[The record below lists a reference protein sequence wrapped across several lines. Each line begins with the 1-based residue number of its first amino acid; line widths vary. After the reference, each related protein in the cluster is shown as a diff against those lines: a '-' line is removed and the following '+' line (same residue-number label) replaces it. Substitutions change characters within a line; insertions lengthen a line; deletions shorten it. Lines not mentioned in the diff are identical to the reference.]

1 MTTATSVNDLGPSAT
16 GADPTPEQFEADALA
31 FLDANAERRPEETFV
46 WGQGSDNVSL
56 FPERTPEQELANLA
70 AARAWAQQVFD
81 AGFGWITGPTEYGGR
96 GLSSDYQRIWGRVSS
111 DYQTPSLSIYGIG
124 LGMVA
129 PTILAHATDEV
140 KDAYLR
146 KLWRGDLVACQL
158 FSEPSSGSDL
168 ASLQTRAVKDGD
180 EWIINGQKVWTS
192 GAQVSDIG
200 EIICRTD
207 PDLPKHRGLTGFVV
221 DMHAPGVEVRPL
233 RQMSGG
239 ASFNEVFFTDVRV
252 PESHLLGEVNG
263 GWTVALTTLMNER
276 AAIGGGEGGVGLP
289 ASARLVELARVTG
302 TDTDPLVRQQLAQI
316 IINERVSGYTNRRA
330 MAKIAAGQLP
340 GPEMSLG
347 KMALTANMIRT
358 YEALSSMLGPKLVVD
373 TGAWGTYAW
382 NQYLLGVPG
391 MRIAGGSDEVLRNII
406 GERVLGL
413 PKDPAPK

>member
-1 MTTATSVNDLGPSAT
+1 LTVTEPADTTRMAGV
-16 GADPTPEQFEADALA
+16 PTPEAFEAEARA
-31 FLDANAERRPEETFV
+31 FLDSTAMKRPEEAFV
-46 WGQGSDNVSL
+46 WGQGSDDVSL
-56 FPERTPEQELANLA
+56 FPEKTPQQEEADLDVSRT
-70 AARAWAQQVFD
+70 WAKQVFD
-81 AGFGWITGPTEYGGR
+81 AGFGWITGPTEHGGR
-96 GLSSDYQRIWGRVSS
+96 GLPPEYQRIWGRVSAE
-111 DYQTPSLSIYGIG
+111 YRTPSQSIYGIG

-129 PTILAHATDEV
+129 PTILAHGTDEV
-140 KDAYLR
+140 KRAYLR
-146 KLWRGDLVACQL
+146 KMWRGDIVACQL

-180 EWIINGQKVWTS
+180 EWILNGQKVWTS

-233 RQMSGG
+233 RQMTGG
-239 ASFNEVFFTDVRV
+239 ASFNEVFFADVRV
-252 PESHLLGEVNG
+252 PDSHLLGEVNG

-276 AAIGGGEGGVGLP
+276 ASIGGGGGISLPQSTRLIEAARSVGKQ
-289 ASARLVELARVTG
+289 
-302 TDTDPLVRQQLAQI
+302 DDPLIRQQLAEI
-316 IINERVSGYTNRRA
+316 VINERVAGYTNRRA

-347 KMALTANMIRT
+347 KLSLTANMVRT
-358 YEALSSMLGPKLVVD
+358 YEVVSSIFGPALVAD

-382 NQYLLGVPG
+382 NQYLTGVPG
-391 MRIAGGSDEVLRNII
+391 MRIAGGSDEVMRNIL

-413 PKDPAPK
+413 PKEPAPK